1 MHGDVCAG
9 VTIRAA
15 RYALGPDLQKLMRED
30 MVKNFDANSGC
41 HAWGLRKRCTS
52 IDLRRVL
59 SLDTYWTRAGAR
71 L

>member
-1 MHGDVCAG
+1 
-9 VTIRAA
+9 
-15 RYALGPDLQKLMRED
+15 LGPDLQKLMRED